1 MRERR
6 VGPAPSTALTAPEIR
21 KAADGLGARLK
32 AMFDRVASE
41 PMPHEIID
49 LVDKLDGQVRPARKR
64 TH

>member
-21 KAADGLGARLK
+21 KAAEGLGARLK

-41 PMPHEIID
+41 PMPHEITE
-49 LVDKLDGQVRPARKR
+49 LVDRLDGNAQPARKR